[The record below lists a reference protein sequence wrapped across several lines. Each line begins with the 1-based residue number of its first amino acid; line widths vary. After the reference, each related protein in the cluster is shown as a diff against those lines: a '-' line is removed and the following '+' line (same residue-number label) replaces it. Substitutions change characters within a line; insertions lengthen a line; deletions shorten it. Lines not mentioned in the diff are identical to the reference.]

1 MDKGT
6 CFGFPP
12 LYSCSLSAKPTLLG
26 RNLWSLACKLVRG
39 RGLKM
44 ERETVLY
51 ISDQRSCSKAIS
63 DALDA
68 AGFDVVATNRFT
80 QAVALLYILRS
91 VDAVVLPARERVT
104 LEVRSVRA
112 MCPDV
117 PIVILGRSQ
126 RYLLPSGADIYINAA
141 QGLTTL
147 AAVIQRAVTS
157 KPATRCPRRC
167 RKTIDSGS
175 HHVWARSVTTSKN

>member
-1 MDKGT
+1 
-6 CFGFPP
+6 
-12 LYSCSLSAKPTLLG
+12 
-26 RNLWSLACKLVRG
+26 
-39 RGLKM
+39 M

-63 DALDA
+63 VALNE

-91 VDAVVLPARERVT
+91 VDAVVLQVREQAT
-104 LEVRSVRA
+104 LDVRSVRA

-117 PIVILGRSQ
+117 PIVLLGRSQ
-126 RYLLPSGADIYINAA
+126 SYLLPTGADTYISAA
-141 QGLTTL
+141 QALTTL
-147 AAVIQRAVTS
+147 AAAIQHIVTS

-167 RKTIDSGS
+167 GKAISPDP
-175 HHVWARSVTTSKN
+175 HHL

>member
-1 MDKGT
+1 
-6 CFGFPP
+6 
-12 LYSCSLSAKPTLLG
+12 
-26 RNLWSLACKLVRG
+26 
-39 RGLKM
+39 M

-51 ISDQRSCSKAIS
+51 ISDQRTCSEGIS
-63 DALDA
+63 STLNA
-68 AGFDVVATNRFT
+68 AGFDVVATNKFS

-91 VDAVVLPARERVT
+91 VDVVVLQARKQAT
-104 LEVRSVRA
+104 LDVRSVRA

-126 RYLLPSGADIYINAA
+126 RYLLPPGADIYINAA

-147 AAVIQRAVTS
+147 ATAIQHIVTS

-167 RKTIDSGS
+167 RKTIDPPKQQYEI
-175 HHVWARSVTTSKN
+175 A

>member
-1 MDKGT
+1 MEPGVQVST
-6 CFGFPP
+6 
-12 LYSCSLSAKPTLLG
+12 
-26 RNLWSLACKLVRG
+26 G

-147 AAVIQRAVTS
+147 GAAIQRAVTS

-167 RKTIDSGS
+167 RKTIDSDS